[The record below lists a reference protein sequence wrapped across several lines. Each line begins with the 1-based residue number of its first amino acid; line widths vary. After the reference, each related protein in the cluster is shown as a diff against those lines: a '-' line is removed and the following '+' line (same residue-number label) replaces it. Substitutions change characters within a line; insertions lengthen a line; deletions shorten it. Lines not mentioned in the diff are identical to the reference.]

1 MECLKSEIIVAKNC
15 KIQLTEKFVSKELK
29 QVYSKTVYP
38 NLFKLLQVAL
48 VLRISSASC
57 ESSFSV
63 MRRIQ
68 SWTRT
73 TMGQERL
80 SDLSVIHIE
89 RDIVFNNEIILN
101 KYAEN
106 QRTLSLNF

>member
-1 MECLKSEIIVAKNC
+1 
-15 KIQLTEKFVSKELK
+15 
-29 QVYSKTVYP
+29 
-38 NLFKLLQVAL
+38 
-48 VLRISSASC
+48 
-57 ESSFSV
+57 
-63 MRRIQ
+63 MRRIK

-89 RDIVFNNEIILN
+89 RDIVIDNEIILN

-106 QRTLSLNF
+106 KRTLLLHL